1 MTAFWISVKTALCA
15 TGIVFFAG
23 LYAARFVYGLKR
35 FRGIIDGL
43 FTLPMVLPPTVVGF
57 FILLAVG
64 KNSPF
69 GRFLLQFQIQL
80 VFSWGAT
87 VIASAVVSFPMMYRT
102 VLGSMEQ
109 MDRNLIYAGRTLGMS
124 ERRIFWTVMIPSCR
138 KGILAGTVLAMARAI
153 GEFGATMMVAGNI
166 PGRTQTLSTAVYTA
180 MQAGDRTS
188 AFRWV
193 LVILAL
199 SLPMMGKVNSLNASV
214 AAGALIYEAVRQRQ
228 AIGLDG
234 KQEESRR
241 G

>member
-87 VIASAVVSFPMMYRT
+87 VIASAVVSFPMK
-102 VLGSMEQ
+102 S
-109 MDRNLIYAGRTLGMS
+109 
-124 ERRIFWTVMIPSCR
+124 
-138 KGILAGTVLAMARAI
+138 
-153 GEFGATMMVAGNI
+153 
-166 PGRTQTLSTAVYTA
+166 
-180 MQAGDRTS
+180 
-188 AFRWV
+188 
-193 LVILAL
+193 
-199 SLPMMGKVNSLNASV
+199 
-214 AAGALIYEAVRQRQ
+214 
-228 AIGLDG
+228 
-234 KQEESRR
+234 
-241 G
+241 

>member
-15 TGIVFFAG
+15 TGIVFLAG

-87 VIASAVVSFPMMYRT
+87 VIASTVVSFPMMYRT

-199 SLPMMGKVNSLNASV
+199 SLPMMFFINYFGNGKK
-214 AAGALIYEAVRQRQ
+214 G
-228 AIGLDG
+228 G
-234 KQEESRR
+234 
-241 G
+241 

>member
-35 FRGIIDGL
+35 FRSIIDGL

-80 VFSWGAT
+80 VFSWGAS

-199 SLPMMGKVNSLNASV
+199 SLPMMFFINYFGNGKKEDNSIWS
-214 AAGALIYEAVRQRQ
+214 
-228 AIGLDG
+228 
-234 KQEESRR
+234 
-241 G
+241 

>member
-35 FRGIIDGL
+35 FRSIIDGL

-199 SLPMMGKVNSLNASV
+199 SLPMMFFINYFGNGKKEDNSIWS
-214 AAGALIYEAVRQRQ
+214 
-228 AIGLDG
+228 
-234 KQEESRR
+234 
-241 G
+241 

>member
-102 VLGSMEQ
+102 GLGSMEQ

-199 SLPMMGKVNSLNASV
+199 SLPMMFFINYFGNGKKEDNSIWS
-214 AAGALIYEAVRQRQ
+214 
-228 AIGLDG
+228 
-234 KQEESRR
+234 
-241 G
+241 

>member
-87 VIASAVVSFPMMYRT
+87 VIASAVVSFPMMFRT

-199 SLPMMGKVNSLNASV
+199 SLPMMFFINYFGNGKK
-214 AAGALIYEAVRQRQ
+214 G
-228 AIGLDG
+228 G
-234 KQEESRR
+234 
-241 G
+241 